1 MTNGLAGMPEIRN
14 EAKELR
20 LLLEV
25 CQAIDE
31 GPEVAD
37 SLNAT
42 LALMTK
48 YTGMMHGSLSLV
60 DSANRGRMVEAVF
73 GPETGPKA
81 GPGRKAIVEKVVASA
96 SPVVALN
103 GASEAQVVG
112 KARPLVLQKEEI
124 AFFCVPVLVYGQA
137 VGALSADR
145 LFADS
150 VCPDEDVRL
159 LQVVAA
165 IIARAVRLKREFR
178 EQHRAVVEENRKLH
192 TLLHS
197 KFDAARLVGQ
207 SSPMKAVLEQLQQ
220 VSPTDNTV
228 LIRGESGTGKEL
240 VAGQIHANSMRSGK
254 PFVRASCAGLAEG
267 LAESELFGYEYS
279 TGGGTG
285 SRKGRF
291 DMANSGTLYLDEVGD
306 LTLETQT
313 KLLRLVQ
320 YGEFERVGGTET
332 LRVDVRL
339 IVASNRDLE
348 TMVNEERML
357 HDLYTRLSTHSV
369 VLPPLRER
377 KEDISTLLANC
388 IDKYRRESGR
398 RIVRLTPRASD
409 AFMAYHWP
417 GNIRELENIVAR
429 SVVLCGNDGVM
440 DIHHLPASLQGSDGQ
455 NPSVVHLDDA
465 LAALEQ
471 RLIIEALEEARGNMS
486 RAAQSLGITER
497 IMGLRMRKYD
507 LNFRDFRQPA

>member
-1 MTNGLAGMPEIRN
+1 MTDGLANMPEIRN

-25 CQAIDE
+25 CQALDK

-37 SLNAT
+37 CLDAA

-60 DSANRGRMVEAVF
+60 DSANRGRMVEAAF
-73 GPETGPKA
+73 GPGAGPKA
-81 GPGRKAIVEKVVASA
+81 GSGRKAIVEKVIASA

-103 GASEAQVVG
+103 GVSEPQVVG
-112 KARPLVLQKEEI
+112 KARPLALQKEDI
-124 AFFCVPVLVYGQA
+124 AFFGVPVLVYGQA
-137 VGALSADR
+137 AGALAADR

-197 KFDAARLVGQ
+197 KFDAARLVGH
-207 SSPMKAVLEQLQQ
+207 SSPMKAVLEELQQ
-220 VSPTDNTV
+220 VSPTDKTV

-240 VAGQIHANSMRSGK
+240 VAGQIHANSLRSGK

-267 LAESELFGYEYS
+267 LVESELFGHEYS
-279 TGGGTG
+279 VGAG

-291 DMANSGTLYLDEVGD
+291 EMANSGTLYLDEVGD
-306 LTLETQT
+306 LTLETQA
-313 KLLRLVQ
+313 KLLRLVRF
-320 YGEFERVGGTET
+320 GEFERVGGMET

-339 IVASNRDLE
+339 IVASSRDLE
-348 TMVNEERML
+348 TMVNKGRIL
-357 HDLYTRLSTHSV
+357 HDLYTRLSAHSV

-398 RIVRLTPRASD
+398 RIVRLTQRASD
-409 AFMAYHWP
+409 AFVAYHWP

-440 DIHHLPASLQGSDGQ
+440 DMHHLPASLQGGDGQ
-455 NPSVVHLDDA
+455 NPSVTNLDDA